1 MCENPTRRYIVT
13 PEYKKS
19 VYSNEYYY
27 NTICDKRVV
36 LIITT
41 MWRWGEFV
49 IDVSDEDHDK
59 LMEVEKIVINDH
71 CGEVNETTDG
81 QEETE
86 EIQNI
91 DSYTEEEQKAI
102 YECIYEDRK
111 GGILYDLDVL
121 EEEKGWVL
129 DDTIYEIYG
138 GFEMEPE

>member
-1 MCENPTRRYIVT
+1 MSENSTTRYIVT

-19 VYSNEYYY
+19 VYSNEHYC
-27 NTICDKRVV
+27 NTICNKRVV

-41 MWRWGEFV
+41 MWRYGEFV
-49 IDVSDEDHDK
+49 IDVSDEDYKK
-59 LMEVEKIVINDH
+59 LLEVEKIVINDH

-91 DSYTEEEQKAI
+91 DSYTEEEKNAI
-102 YECIYEDRK
+102 YNAIYEDRD
-111 GGILYDLDVL
+111 GGILHDLDVL